1 MGVVKFNI
9 KMNLGSES
17 HPEEAPKDQK
27 REGQTG
33 LGASKRD
40 HNVKQEEAQG
50 IISFKVVRNDK

>member
-1 MGVVKFNI
+1 MPDTANQEHARVSSSAI
-9 KMNLGSES
+9 
-17 HPEEAPKDQK
+17 K

-40 HNVKQEEAQG
+40 SNVKQEEAQG

>member
-1 MGVVKFNI
+1 
-9 KMNLGSES
+9 MNLGSES
-17 HPEEAPKDQK
+17 YPEEAPKDLK

>member
-1 MGVVKFNI
+1 MISLENMPDTANQEHARASSSAI
-9 KMNLGSES
+9 
-17 HPEEAPKDQK
+17 K

-40 HNVKQEEAQG
+40 SNVKQEEAQG

>member
-1 MGVVKFNI
+1 M
-9 KMNLGSES
+9 LDT
-17 HPEEAPKDQK
+17 HPEDRPPSNTTANDTNK

-40 HNVKQEEAQG
+40 QNVKAEEAQG